1 MNGNPYTT
9 PYIGSTGTYP
19 INELIK
25 TNSNL
30 NYLYTS
36 NSSNN
41 NYKYS
46 YNSTSNL
53 SYQLYNLNQ
62 YINPYPIIY
71 KDTSNSTVLKI
82 TGYDTTSEIKFD
94 TMAGNQVIT
103 KIDKDGK
110 LMIYHPVDP
119 TLPNRS
125 AGWWYIH
132 DELAQRERDTIG
144 LRIDMT
150 EQQFASGANS
160 TAIGTHTG
168 QINTLTLG
176 LNGLTATT
184 IPTITANVTALQT
197 SKQDKIT
204 TIAPLNLNTTT
215 NNLSLNYN
223 TNDFVINSTTS
234 NLELNYNTLSNIY
247 VNSNVL
253 RSTSNQLY
261 NYTSNSSNSC
271 ILYTNSSSNSCFMN
285 CSNLIYITSNNLYNN
300 VGNVNLTNYYTKTQI
315 DTNINTAYSNASNYT
330 FNSSNSCISYT
341 NLSSNSCFM
350 NCSNLTYITS
360 NSLYNNIGNINTSL
374 ANYYTKTQTDTNIN
388 TAYLNASNYTSNTS
402 NSLFNDIS
410 LLKVNRPKISN
421 ITFTTTTAIT
431 YGGNT
436 YYSYDINISQYVN
449 YINTSS
455 LNKLTLFS
463 IYTRLTSGAIDPSNN
478 YESYYKVLLSYR
490 TNNPFA
496 GLNIKTLTGYPQD
509 DFLTI
514 VQPWKV
520 ISVDGNPYYLTY
532 LSNTNGAS
540 IIATIINEF

>member
-110 LMIYHPVDP
+110 LMIYHSVDP

-132 DELAQRERDTIG
+132 DELANRERDTIG
-144 LRIDMT
+144 LRVDMT
-150 EQQFASGANS
+150 EQQAVSATNS
-160 TAIGTHTG
+160 ATIATHTG
-168 QINTLTLG
+168 QISSLSLG
-176 LNGLTATT
+176 LTGLTTTT
-184 IPTITANVTALQT
+184 IPAITANVTALQT

-204 TIAPLNLNTTT
+204 AIAPLNLNATT

-247 VNSNVL
+247 VNSNLL

-261 NYTSNSSNSC
+261 NYTSNVN
-271 ILYTNSSSNSCFMN
+271 
-285 CSNLIYITSNNLYNN
+285 SNLNYSINYNSNNAYN
-300 VGNVNLTNYYTKTQI
+300 YT
-315 DTNINTAYSNASNYT
+315 SNASN
-330 FNSSNSCISYT
+330 
-341 NLSSNSCFM
+341 
-350 NCSNLTYITS
+350 
-360 NSLYNNIGNINTSL
+360 SLN
-374 ANYYTKTQTDTNIN
+374 
-388 TAYLNASNYTSNTS
+388 
-402 NSLFNDIS
+402 NDIS

-455 LNKLTLFS
+455 LNKLALFS

-496 GLNIKTLTGYPQD
+496 GLNIKTLAGFPQD
-509 DFLTI
+509 DFLSI
-514 VQPWKV
+514 IQPWKV

-532 LSNTNGAS
+532 LSTTNGAS